1 MHLNITFDTVEN
13 CANAA
18 SFLKVPV
25 ADGATA
31 IDISWDSLAAAKA
44 MTGVVNIDQLD
55 DSPVEF
61 IVQCDITDPKVTALI
76 DSSVELGDGFYHV
89 TSANG
94 LELANV
100 VTSLD
105 PVDIINVGVLD
116 VTTPLVVSGKSVI
129 DPLGAEGQWAR
140 IRVASTY
147 RPLLT
152 SFTYYDNVV
161 TKSKP
166 ELYVLDTGINW
177 DHQEFAN
184 IEHDDF
190 FKASICPDFSDE
202 VGHGTGVASCAAG
215 FNVGI
220 ARNIKLRN
228 VKLFNND
235 STVTTNISL
244 LDVHNAITAI
254 IDEVAKNPNV
264 SRVANMSWAMPKN
277 SFVESRITALVN
289 AGVTVV
295 TAAGNTGTD
304 IELITPAGMSNV
316 LTVGAIDKYDI
327 PAGFNNI
334 APSDSG
340 LTTNYGLYL
349 DMFAP
354 GDNVVIAD
362 ASDPTGY
369 VMSSGTSFSAGY
381 VSGVAAET
389 ASLFPDNIPHPLLM
403 EKLID
408 LSTKDAIL
416 FDDERFSPNENKII
430 HLISAMDTQA
440 DALDL
445 YMGAF
450 TSATEEINL
459 DSNTIIDVT
468 PWTQLNPDS
477 AVVWSVSYEDAATE
491 ADYGSFINIDPV
503 TGYLTVTKPTVDLPE
518 NETINMVRFK
528 IHATH
533 DSIVLDSPWMFFF
546 QVDGTI
552 DESVIENDITR
563 ALSETNST
571 SCFITMGVLK

>member
-1 MHLNITFDTVEN
+1 MHLNITFDTVEH
-13 CANAA
+13 CASAA
-18 SFLKVPV
+18 AFFKVPV
-25 ADGATA
+25 DEGAT
-31 IDISWDSLAAAKA
+31 SLVLPWDSLAAVRSMA
-44 MTGVVNIDQLD
+44 GVENVEQLD

-61 IVQCDITDPKVTALI
+61 IIQCDINDPKIVALI

-89 TSANG
+89 TSTNG

-100 VTSLD
+100 ATSLD
-105 PVDIINVGVLD
+105 PVEIINVGVLD
-116 VTTPLVVSGKSVI
+116 VSTPLAVSGKSVI

-161 TKSKP
+161 NKSKP
-166 ELYVLDTGINW
+166 ELYILDTGINW

-190 FKASICPDFSDE
+190 FKASVCTSFSDE

-215 FNVGI
+215 LNVGI

-228 VKLFNND
+228 VKLFNNM
-235 STVTTNISL
+235 STVITNISL

-304 IELITPAGMSNV
+304 IELLTPAGMSNV

-369 VMSSGTSFSAGY
+369 IMSSGTSLSSGY

-416 FDDERFSPNENKII
+416 FDDDRFSPNENKII
-430 HLISAMDTQA
+430 HLISAKDAQA

-450 TSATEEINL
+450 TANTDVINL
-459 DSNTIIDVT
+459 DSSTIVDVS
-468 PWTQLNPDS
+468 PWMQLNPDS
-477 AVVWSVSYEDAATE
+477 EVVWSVSYEDADTE
-491 ADYGSFINIDPV
+491 TTYGSFIDIDPV
-503 TGYLTVTKPTVDLPE
+503 TGYLTVTKPTVDLPA
-518 NETINMVRFK
+518 NETIHMVRFK

-552 DESVIENDITR
+552 DEASIENDITR

>member
-1 MHLNITFDTVEN
+1 MHLNIVFDTVEN

-18 SFLKVPV
+18 AFFKVPV
-25 ADGATA
+25 DEGATA
-31 IDISWDSLAAAKA
+31 IDIPWDSLAAART
-44 MTGVVNIDQLD
+44 MTGVTNIEQLD
-55 DSPVEF
+55 DSSVEF
-61 IVQCDITDPKVTALI
+61 IIQGDVTDSAIADLI

-89 TSANG
+89 SSSKG

-105 PVDIINVGVLD
+105 PVEIINIGLHD
-116 VTTPLVVSGKSVI
+116 VSTTLGVSGKAVI
-129 DPLGAEGQWAR
+129 DPLGADGQWAR

-166 ELYVLDTGINW
+166 ELYILDTGINW
-177 DHQEFAN
+177 DHAEFAN
-184 IEHDDF
+184 VEHDDF
-190 FKASICPDFSDE
+190 FKASSCADFADN
-202 VGHGTGVASCAAG
+202 VGHGTAVASCAAG
-215 FNVGI
+215 HNVGV
-220 ARNIKLRN
+220 ARNIKVRS
-228 VKLFNND
+228 VKISDFD
-235 STVTTNISL
+235 TTVVSNISL
-244 LDVHNAITAI
+244 LDLHNAITAI
-254 IDEVAKNPNV
+254 IDEVNSNPNV
-264 SRVANMSWAMPKN
+264 SRIANMSWVMPKN
-277 SFVESRITALVN
+277 SFVESRISALVA

-295 TAAGNTGTD
+295 AAAGNTGTD
-304 IELITPAGMSNV
+304 IELLTPAGMSNV

-334 APSDSG
+334 APTDSG

-362 ASDPTGY
+362 ATDPTGY
-369 VMSSGTSFSAGY
+369 IMSSGTSLSAGY

-389 ASLFPDNIPHPLLM
+389 ASLFPDNIPHPILM

-416 FDDERFSPNENKII
+416 FDSDSFSPNENKII
-430 HLISAMDTQA
+430 HLISAMDAQA

-450 TSATEEINL
+450 TSTTEVINL
-459 DSNTIIDVT
+459 DSNTIIDVS
-468 PWTQLNPDS
+468 PWEQLNPDS
-477 AVVWSVSYEDAATE
+477 DIVWSVSYEDAATE
-491 ADYGSFINIDPV
+491 EAYGSFIDINPE
-503 TGYLTVTKPTVDLPE
+503 TGYLTVSKPTVELPV

-546 QVDGTI
+546 QVDGTV

-571 SCFITMGVLK
+571 SCFITMAALK